1 VINRL
6 WTAHKPLAIA
16 IPAITIVALLV
27 GSLLLV
33 NAAGGTAHASP
44 TPAATETA
52 SPSPSPSPTP
62 TPYVSP
68 TPTVNTGPTPLP
80 AGMAY
85 ADLDGVLTSSS
96 LAHRLP
102 MAIMVDDNRVARPQS
117 GISSASIVYQAYADG
132 GEDRYMMI
140 FQEGT
145 ATDIGPVRSVRPYYI
160 YWAAEYKAMLGHYGG
175 DMQSLR
181 QVIPANANYIY
192 NMDALHLGS
201 CPYHRTNLRA
211 APHNAYTNS
220 GALIACL
227 TKKALPTTYQKL
239 PTRPFVDNTPTDQ
252 LPAAQTIS
260 IGYNTGTVGY
270 QFNPATDSYLRIIGG
285 APEIDPANKHQVFAS
300 SIVVMYQLV
309 TEDPSVEGG
318 KHARRPNVHNV
329 GSGKATIFQEGKQI
343 AATWK
348 KKSNT
353 ALTRFYDAS
362 GNEIPLVR
370 GEIFIQSIKTT
381 DKVTV
386 K

>member
-1 VINRL
+1 
-6 WTAHKPLAIA
+6 
-16 IPAITIVALLV
+16 
-27 GSLLLV
+27 
-33 NAAGGTAHASP
+33 
-44 TPAATETA
+44 
-52 SPSPSPSPTP
+52 
-62 TPYVSP
+62 
-68 TPTVNTGPTPLP
+68 
-80 AGMAY
+80 MAY
-85 ADLDGVLTSSS
+85 SDLDGVVTTAA

-145 ATDIGPVRSVRPYYI
+145 ATDIGPIRSVRPYYI
-160 YWAAEYKAMLGHYGG
+160 YWADEYKAMLGHYGG

-181 QVIPANANYIY
+181 TVIPASAGTIY
-192 NMDALHLGS
+192 NMDALRGGS
-201 CPYHRTNLRA
+201 CPYHRISLRA

-220 GALIACL
+220 AALIGCL
-227 TKKALPTTYQKL
+227 TKKGIPTTYQKL
-239 PTRPFVDNTPTDQ
+239 PTRPFRSNTATDQ

-260 IGYNTGTVGY
+260 IAYNTGTVGY

-285 APEIDPANKHQVFAS
+285 APEIDPANKQQVFAS
-300 SIVVMYQLV
+300 SIVVIYQVV

-329 GSGKATIFQEGKQI
+329 GSGNAIIFQEGQQI
-343 AATWK
+343 AATWTK
-348 KKSNT
+348 KNNT
-353 ALTRFYDAS
+353 ALTRFYDTS
-362 GNEIPLVR
+362 GKEIPLVR
-370 GEIFIQSIKTT
+370 GEIFIQSIPAT

>member
-1 VINRL
+1 MIKRI
-6 WTAHKPLAIA
+6 WTGHRPLAIA
-16 IPAITIVALLV
+16 IPAIAVVALLV

-33 NAAGGTAHASP
+33 TTSGGAAQASP
-44 TPAATETA
+44 TPTATA

-62 TPYVSP
+62 TPFVPP
-68 TPTVNTGPTPLP
+68 TPTLNTGPTPLP
-80 AGMAY
+80 AGMSY
-85 ADLDGVLTSSS
+85 SDLDGVVTTSA

-145 ATDIGPVRSVRPYYI
+145 ATDIGPIRSVRPYYI
-160 YWAAEYKAMLGHYGG
+160 YWADEYKAMLGHYGG

-181 QVIPANANYIY
+181 QVIPASAGTIY
-192 NMDALHLGS
+192 NMDALHQGS
-201 CPYHRTNLRA
+201 CPYHRTGLRA

-220 GALIACL
+220 AALIGCL
-227 TKKALPTTYQKL
+227 TKKGYPMTYQKL
-239 PTRPFVDNTPTDQ
+239 PTRPFRENTATEL

-260 IGYNTGTVGY
+260 IAYNTGTVGY
-270 QFNPATDSYLRIIGG
+270 QFSPATDSYLRIIGG

-300 SIVVMYQLV
+300 SIVVIYQVV

-329 GSGKATIFQEGKQI
+329 GSGKAIIFQEGQQI
-343 AATWK
+343 AATWTK
-348 KKSNT
+348 KNNT
-353 ALTRFYDAS
+353 ALTRFYDTS
-362 GNEIPLVR
+362 GKEIPLVR
-370 GEIFIQSIKTT
+370 GEIFIQSIPAT